1 MVQTTC
7 TIHTR
12 TAWDQT
18 FLKVTHQ
25 HSTIISCIPLNI
37 HNPHGWIISIG
48 YPYLGSLTCSRKT
61 NTQPSTNAWWS
72 FTSSAHTSTA
82 ESYVSHFSGLSNIN
96 IVQQTAQESWQK
108 LSQKLISFLPG
119 IACTTLFNMGG
130 QWPRGIYLLRK
141 TVSNLLLVW
150 MRSLLNQIFCHT
162 TALFFHATLKTSL
175 SRTMAHFWG
184 VKQVA
189 APAGHHSRLSLSHS
203 HHNSTASTPPQQT
216 FFLSHPSHSRPPLH
230 SPCGPR
236 PNCGL
241 SSVVEMTYIR

>member
-1 MVQTTC
+1 MFTQ
-7 TIHTR
+7 
-12 TAWDQT
+12 DQHAT
-18 FLKVTHQ
+18 EHQ
-25 HSTIISCIPLNI
+25 RVVVVHIISTHLHSWKLRLALFRTKQSKHCPTDCARELTE
-37 HNPHGWIISIG
+37 IIS
-48 YPYLGSLTCSRKT
+48 K
-61 NTQPSTNAWWS
+61 
-72 FTSSAHTSTA
+72 
-82 ESYVSHFSGLSNIN
+82 V
-96 IVQQTAQESWQK
+96 
-108 LSQKLISFLPG
+108 ISFLPG

-141 TVSNLLLVW
+141 TVSYLLLVW

-216 FFLSHPSHSRPPLH
+216 SSFFLSHPSHSRPPLH

>member
-1 MVQTTC
+1 MFTQ
-7 TIHTR
+7 
-12 TAWDQT
+12 DQHAT
-18 FLKVTHQ
+18 EHQ
-25 HSTIISCIPLNI
+25 RVVVVHIISTHLHSWKLRLALFRTKQSKHCPTDCARELTE
-37 HNPHGWIISIG
+37 IIS
-48 YPYLGSLTCSRKT
+48 K
-61 NTQPSTNAWWS
+61 
-72 FTSSAHTSTA
+72 
-82 ESYVSHFSGLSNIN
+82 V
-96 IVQQTAQESWQK
+96 
-108 LSQKLISFLPG
+108 ISFLPG

-203 HHNSTASTPPQQT
+203 HHNSTASTPPTTNFQ
-216 FFLSHPSHSRPPLH
+216 FFSFPPFSLPPTPPLTVW
-230 SPCGPR
+230 
-236 PNCGL
+236 
-241 SSVVEMTYIR
+241 SSAELRTLFRGGDDIY